1 MILII
6 EGHRHSGKSY
16 LIDKFIKQCEIPNVH
31 YYKFQFAKYIEDL
44 GIRDQEDGPGVHYFS
59 ISNVMT
65 IFELNQT
72 LLSDK
77 VLVFDRAIFSAY
89 VWSIYRERME
99 KGRLLT
105 EFERLLL
112 NKIYD
117 NVTVVYVNR
126 EESVGIEKRE
136 DKDYFGNF
144 ENADAEKEI
153 FEEIFARFDNLI
165 NDPAKR
171 NRFTRF
177 TNHFDEISCEAFNS
191 LLTDLI
197 NNRTVS

>member
-1 MILII
+1 
-6 EGHRHSGKSY
+6 
-16 LIDKFIKQCEIPNVH
+16 
-31 YYKFQFAKYIEDL
+31 
-44 GIRDQEDGPGVHYFS
+44 
-59 ISNVMT
+59 
-65 IFELNQT
+65 
-72 LLSDK
+72 
-77 VLVFDRAIFSAY
+77 
-89 VWSIYRERME
+89 ME